1 MSKCKKILL
10 LLTLMLIAIVGTVSA
25 HSVDL
30 DPESLISFPFIVSE
44 GKGKITVKSSATN
57 YTLYYQNVEISN
69 ATYDEINTIKENGK
83 AELSTIKG
91 QMNSLKEEY
100 NNLKTIKDEKYTTY
114 QNAISNNLTE
124 EQINVAKTEYETA
137 NTNYTNKVKEYN
149 TKVDEY
155 NAKVSQI
162 NNQVKDKLPMYN
174 DSNWTKTTDGSFKVN
189 LTQFSGKKSF
199 SIWAKL
205 VTGTNTYYDQEIY
218 SMNGTKPT
226 EVSVTS
232 VSLNKST
239 LDIKVGETAALTA
252 TINPTNATN
261 KNVTWKSDNTQ
272 IATVDT
278 AGKITAIK
286 EGTAKITVKTKDG
299 NYTATCIV
307 TVSKNDGIVWTDPS
321 NIKFTVTEDFYLK
334 VTGLKEDGK
343 YYGFISNGKIAPTVP
358 DTGWIENENLPVTN
372 KPGFSISKYLEKSG
386 DIYVWIYET
395 QIVNNVRQNKCIIEA
410 QKIERPALKKIGTRM
425 KCYFLN
431 EETSTHLFEAYNY
444 ENARKINV
452 KIGKVTDKSI
462 LRAIKNGETDCLQKL
477 LDYAKNADSIYT
489 GTVPLGRSESITNKL
504 NLVNDEYYY
513 VYMVLDDE
521 NGKYFPVED
530 VSLYQALT
538 YEKDG
543 KTSKNLFDYLNDNF
557 KWNLGNDDT
566 TIDNTTATGKLP
578 QTGASIVIYVAITLV
593 IVAGVIFAIVLVCF
607 NRTISGK
614 SYIYPVIPFNSQM
627 FKRKILRVRLPHKIK
642 NN

>member
-44 GKGKITVKSSATN
+44 GKGTITVKSSVTN

-69 ATYDEINTIKENGK
+69 ATYDEINTIKKNGK
-83 AELSTIKG
+83 AELSTIER

-239 LDIKVGETAALTA
+239 LDIKVGETATLTA

-261 KNVTWKSDNTQ
+261 KNVTWESDNTQ

-278 AGKITAIK
+278 AGKVTAIK
-286 EGTAKITVKTKDG
+286 EVTAKITVKTKDG
-299 NYTATCIV
+299 NHTATCIV
-307 TVSKNDGIVWTDPS
+307 TVSKNDGIVWTDSS

-462 LRAIKNGETDCLQKL
+462 LRAIKNRETDCLQKL

-593 IVAGVIFAIVLVCF
+593 IVAGVIFAIKYKKY
-607 NRTISGK
+607 N
-614 SYIYPVIPFNSQM
+614 
-627 FKRKILRVRLPHKIK
+627 IK
-642 NN
+642 Y

>member
-1 MSKCKKILL
+1 
-10 LLTLMLIAIVGTVSA
+10 MLIAIVGTVSA

-44 GKGKITVKSSATN
+44 GKGTITVKSSVTN

-69 ATYDEINTIKENGK
+69 ATYDEINTIKKNGK
-83 AELSTIKG
+83 AELSTIER

-218 SMNGTKPT
+218 SMKGTKPT

-239 LDIKVGETAALTA
+239 LDIKVGETATLTA

-261 KNVTWKSDNTQ
+261 KNVTWESDNTQ

-278 AGKITAIK
+278 AGKVTAIK

-593 IVAGVIFAIVLVCF
+593 IVAGVIFAIKYKKY
-607 NRTISGK
+607 N
-614 SYIYPVIPFNSQM
+614 
-627 FKRKILRVRLPHKIK
+627 IK
-642 NN
+642 Y

>member
-44 GKGKITVKSSATN
+44 GKGKITVKSSVTN

-83 AELSTIKG
+83 AELSTIER

-174 DSNWTKTTDGSFKVN
+174 DFNWTKTTDGSFKVN

-239 LDIKVGETAALTA
+239 LDIKVGETATLTA

-431 EETSTHLFEAYNY
+431 DETSTHLFEAYNY

-593 IVAGVIFAIVLVCF
+593 IVAGVIFAIKYKKY
-607 NRTISGK
+607 N
-614 SYIYPVIPFNSQM
+614 
-627 FKRKILRVRLPHKIK
+627 IK
-642 NN
+642 Y

>member
-44 GKGKITVKSSATN
+44 GKGKITVKSSVTN

-83 AELSTIKG
+83 AELSTIER

-239 LDIKVGETAALTA
+239 LDIKVGETATLTA

-261 KNVTWKSDNTQ
+261 KNVTWESDNTQ

-278 AGKITAIK
+278 AGKVTAIK

-299 NYTATCIV
+299 NHTATCIV

-334 VTGLKEDGK
+334 VSGLKEDGK

-578 QTGASIVIYVAITLV
+578 QTGASIVIYVAITLI
-593 IVAGVIFAIVLVCF
+593 IVAGVIFAIKYKKY
-607 NRTISGK
+607 N
-614 SYIYPVIPFNSQM
+614 
-627 FKRKILRVRLPHKIK
+627 IK
-642 NN
+642 Y

>member
-1 MSKCKKILL
+1 
-10 LLTLMLIAIVGTVSA
+10 MLIAIVGTVSA

-44 GKGKITVKSSATN
+44 GKGKITVKSSVTN

-83 AELSTIKG
+83 AELSTIKK

-174 DSNWTKTTDGSFKVN
+174 DSNWTKTTDGSFKVD

-239 LDIKVGETAALTA
+239 LDIKVGETATLTA

-278 AGKITAIK
+278 AGKVTAIK

-299 NYTATCIV
+299 NHTATCIV

-593 IVAGVIFAIVLVCF
+593 IVAGVIFAIKYKKY
-607 NRTISGK
+607 N
-614 SYIYPVIPFNSQM
+614 
-627 FKRKILRVRLPHKIK
+627 IK
-642 NN
+642 Y

>member
-44 GKGKITVKSSATN
+44 GKGTITVKSSVTN

-69 ATYDEINTIKENGK
+69 ATYDEINTIKKNGK
-83 AELSTIKG
+83 AELSTIER

-155 NAKVSQI
+155 NAKISQI

-239 LDIKVGETAALTA
+239 LDIKVGETATLTA

-261 KNVTWKSDNTQ
+261 KNVTWESDNTQ

-278 AGKITAIK
+278 AGKVTAIK

-299 NYTATCIV
+299 NHTATCIV
-307 TVSKNDGIVWTDPS
+307 TVSKNDGIVWTDSS

-462 LRAIKNGETDCLQKL
+462 LRAIKNRETDCLQKL

-521 NGKYFPVED
+521 DGKYFPVED

-593 IVAGVIFAIVLVCF
+593 IVAGVIFAIKYKKY
-607 NRTISGK
+607 N
-614 SYIYPVIPFNSQM
+614 
-627 FKRKILRVRLPHKIK
+627 IK
-642 NN
+642 Y

>member
-44 GKGKITVKSSATN
+44 GKGKITVKSSVTN

-239 LDIKVGETAALTA
+239 LDIKVGETATLTA

-299 NYTATCIV
+299 NYTASCIV

-593 IVAGVIFAIVLVCF
+593 IVAGVIFAIKYKKY
-607 NRTISGK
+607 N
-614 SYIYPVIPFNSQM
+614 
-627 FKRKILRVRLPHKIK
+627 IK
-642 NN
+642 Y

>member
-44 GKGKITVKSSATN
+44 GKGKITVKSSVTN

-83 AELSTIKG
+83 AELSTIER

-239 LDIKVGETAALTA
+239 LDIKVGETATLTA

-261 KNVTWKSDNTQ
+261 KNVTWKSDSTQ

-278 AGKITAIK
+278 AGKVTAIK

-299 NYTATCIV
+299 NHTATCIV

-593 IVAGVIFAIVLVCF
+593 IVAGVIFAIKYKKY
-607 NRTISGK
+607 N
-614 SYIYPVIPFNSQM
+614 
-627 FKRKILRVRLPHKIK
+627 IK
-642 NN
+642 Y

>member
-30 DPESLISFPFIVSE
+30 DPENLISFPFIVSE
-44 GKGKITVKSSATN
+44 GKGKITVKSSVTN

-83 AELSTIKG
+83 AELSTIER

-239 LDIKVGETAALTA
+239 LDIKVGETATLTA

-261 KNVTWKSDNTQ
+261 KNVTWESDNTQ

-278 AGKITAIK
+278 AGKVTAIK

-299 NYTATCIV
+299 NHTATCIV

-343 YYGFISNGKIAPTVP
+343 YYGFISNGKIEPTVP

-431 EETSTHLFEAYNY
+431 EETSTHLFEAYSY

-593 IVAGVIFAIVLVCF
+593 IVAGVIFAIKYKKY
-607 NRTISGK
+607 N
-614 SYIYPVIPFNSQM
+614 
-627 FKRKILRVRLPHKIK
+627 IK
-642 NN
+642 Y

>member
-44 GKGKITVKSSATN
+44 GKGTITVKSSVTN

-69 ATYDEINTIKENGK
+69 ATYDEINTIKKNGK
-83 AELSTIKG
+83 AELSTIER

-218 SMNGTKPT
+218 SMKGTKPT

-239 LDIKVGETAALTA
+239 LDIKVGETATLTA

-261 KNVTWKSDNTQ
+261 KNVTWESDNTQ

-278 AGKITAIK
+278 AGKVTAIK

-299 NYTATCIV
+299 NHTATCIV

-431 EETSTHLFEAYNY
+431 EETSTHLFEAYSY

-593 IVAGVIFAIVLVCF
+593 IIAGVIFAIKYKKY
-607 NRTISGK
+607 N
-614 SYIYPVIPFNSQM
+614 
-627 FKRKILRVRLPHKIK
+627 IK
-642 NN
+642 Y

>member
-44 GKGKITVKSSATN
+44 GKGKITVKSSVTN

-69 ATYDEINTIKENGK
+69 ATYDEINTIKKNGK

-239 LDIKVGETAALTA
+239 LDIKVGETATLTA

-261 KNVTWKSDNTQ
+261 KNVTWESDNTQ

-278 AGKITAIK
+278 AGKVTAIK

-299 NYTATCIV
+299 NHTATCIV
-307 TVSKNDGIVWTDPS
+307 TVSKNDGIVWTDSS

-462 LRAIKNGETDCLQKL
+462 LRAIKNRETDCLQKL

-593 IVAGVIFAIVLVCF
+593 IVAGVIFAIKYKKY
-607 NRTISGK
+607 N
-614 SYIYPVIPFNSQM
+614 
-627 FKRKILRVRLPHKIK
+627 IK
-642 NN
+642 Y

>member
-44 GKGKITVKSSATN
+44 GKGKITVKSSVTN

-83 AELSTIKG
+83 AELSTIER

-239 LDIKVGETAALTA
+239 LDIKVGETATLTA

-261 KNVTWKSDNTQ
+261 KNVTWKSNNTQ

-593 IVAGVIFAIVLVCF
+593 IVAGVIFAIKYKKY
-607 NRTISGK
+607 N
-614 SYIYPVIPFNSQM
+614 
-627 FKRKILRVRLPHKIK
+627 IK
-642 NN
+642 Y

>member
-44 GKGKITVKSSATN
+44 GKGKITVKSSVTN

-124 EQINVAKTEYETA
+124 EQINAAKTEYETA

-174 DSNWTKTTDGSFKVN
+174 DSNWTKTTDGSFKVD

-239 LDIKVGETAALTA
+239 LDIKVGETATLTA

-261 KNVTWKSDNTQ
+261 KNVTWESDNTQ

-278 AGKITAIK
+278 AGKVTAIK

-593 IVAGVIFAIVLVCF
+593 IVAGVIFAIKYKKY
-607 NRTISGK
+607 N
-614 SYIYPVIPFNSQM
+614 
-627 FKRKILRVRLPHKIK
+627 IK
-642 NN
+642 Y

>member
-44 GKGKITVKSSATN
+44 GKGTITVKSSVTN

-69 ATYDEINTIKENGK
+69 ATYDEINTIKKNGK
-83 AELSTIKG
+83 AELSTIER

-114 QNAISNNLTE
+114 QNAISNNLIE

-218 SMNGTKPT
+218 SMKGTKPT

-239 LDIKVGETAALTA
+239 LDIKVGETATLTA

-261 KNVTWKSDNTQ
+261 KNVTWESDNTQ

-278 AGKITAIK
+278 AGKVTAIK

-299 NYTATCIV
+299 NHTATCIV

-395 QIVNNVRQNKCIIEA
+395 QIVKNVRQNKCIIEA

-593 IVAGVIFAIVLVCF
+593 IIAGVIFAIKYKKY
-607 NRTISGK
+607 N
-614 SYIYPVIPFNSQM
+614 
-627 FKRKILRVRLPHKIK
+627 IK
-642 NN
+642 Y

>member
-44 GKGKITVKSSATN
+44 GKGKITVKSSVTN

-83 AELSTIKG
+83 AELSTIER

-239 LDIKVGETAALTA
+239 LDIKVGETATLTA

-278 AGKITAIK
+278 AGKVTAIK

-431 EETSTHLFEAYNY
+431 EETSTHLFEAYSY

-530 VSLYQALT
+530 VSLYQVLT

-593 IVAGVIFAIVLVCF
+593 IVAGVIFAIKYKKY
-607 NRTISGK
+607 N
-614 SYIYPVIPFNSQM
+614 
-627 FKRKILRVRLPHKIK
+627 IK
-642 NN
+642 Y

>member
-44 GKGKITVKSSATN
+44 GKGKITVKSSVTN

-83 AELSTIKG
+83 AELSTIER

-162 NNQVKDKLPMYN
+162 NNQVKYKLPMYN
-174 DSNWTKTTDGSFKVN
+174 DSNWTKTTDGSFKVD

-239 LDIKVGETAALTA
+239 LDIKVGETATLTA

-593 IVAGVIFAIVLVCF
+593 IVAGVIFAIKYKKY
-607 NRTISGK
+607 N
-614 SYIYPVIPFNSQM
+614 
-627 FKRKILRVRLPHKIK
+627 IK
-642 NN
+642 Y

>member
-44 GKGKITVKSSATN
+44 GKGKITVKSSVTN

-83 AELSTIKG
+83 AELSTIKK

-174 DSNWTKTTDGSFKVN
+174 DSNWTKTTDGSFKVD

-239 LDIKVGETAALTA
+239 LDIKVGETATLTA

-278 AGKITAIK
+278 AGKVTAIK

-299 NYTATCIV
+299 NHTATCIV

-538 YEKDG
+538 YEKRW
-543 KTSKNLFDYLNDNF
+543 KNEQEL
-557 KWNLGNDDT
+557 
-566 TIDNTTATGKLP
+566 I
-578 QTGASIVIYVAITLV
+578 
-593 IVAGVIFAIVLVCF
+593 
-607 NRTISGK
+607 
-614 SYIYPVIPFNSQM
+614 
-627 FKRKILRVRLPHKIK
+627 
-642 NN
+642 

>member
-44 GKGKITVKSSATN
+44 GKGKITVKSSVTN

-218 SMNGTKPT
+218 SMKGTKPT

-239 LDIKVGETAALTA
+239 LDIKVGETATLTA

-261 KNVTWKSDNTQ
+261 KNVTWESDNTQ

-278 AGKITAIK
+278 AGKVTAIK

-299 NYTATCIV
+299 NHTATCIV

-395 QIVNNVRQNKCIIEA
+395 QIVKNVRQNKCIIEA

-593 IVAGVIFAIVLVCF
+593 IIAGVIFAIKYKKY
-607 NRTISGK
+607 N
-614 SYIYPVIPFNSQM
+614 
-627 FKRKILRVRLPHKIK
+627 IK
-642 NN
+642 Y

>member
-44 GKGKITVKSSATN
+44 GKGKITVKSSVTN

-83 AELSTIKG
+83 AELSTIKK

-239 LDIKVGETAALTA
+239 LDIKVGETATLRA

-261 KNVTWKSDNTQ
+261 KNVTWESNNTQ

-278 AGKITAIK
+278 AGKVTAIK

-299 NYTATCIV
+299 NHTATCIV

-593 IVAGVIFAIVLVCF
+593 IVAGVIFAIKYKKY
-607 NRTISGK
+607 N
-614 SYIYPVIPFNSQM
+614 
-627 FKRKILRVRLPHKIK
+627 IK
-642 NN
+642 Y

>member
-44 GKGKITVKSSATN
+44 GKGKITVKSSVTN

-83 AELSTIKG
+83 AELSTIKK

-174 DSNWTKTTDGSFKVN
+174 DSNWTKTTDGSFKVD

-239 LDIKVGETAALTA
+239 LDIKVGETATLTA

-278 AGKITAIK
+278 AGKVTAIK

-299 NYTATCIV
+299 NHTATCIV

-425 KCYFLN
+425 KCYFFN
-431 EETSTHLFEAYNY
+431 EETSTHLYEAYNY
-444 ENARKINV
+444 ENARKINL

-477 LDYAKNADSIYT
+477 LDYTKNADSIYT

-593 IVAGVIFAIVLVCF
+593 IVAGVIFAIKYKKY
-607 NRTISGK
+607 N
-614 SYIYPVIPFNSQM
+614 
-627 FKRKILRVRLPHKIK
+627 IK
-642 NN
+642 Y

>member
-44 GKGKITVKSSATN
+44 GKGKITVKSSVTN

-69 ATYDEINTIKENGK
+69 TTYDEINTIKENGK
-83 AELSTIKG
+83 AELSTIKK

-239 LDIKVGETAALTA
+239 LDIKVGETATLTA

-278 AGKITAIK
+278 AGKVTAIK

-299 NYTATCIV
+299 NHTATCIV

-593 IVAGVIFAIVLVCF
+593 IVAGVIFAIKYKKY
-607 NRTISGK
+607 N
-614 SYIYPVIPFNSQM
+614 
-627 FKRKILRVRLPHKIK
+627 IK
-642 NN
+642 Y

>member
-44 GKGKITVKSSATN
+44 GKGTITVKSSVTN

-69 ATYDEINTIKENGK
+69 ATYDEINTIKKNGK
-83 AELSTIKG
+83 AELSTIER

-218 SMNGTKPT
+218 SMKGTKPT

-232 VSLNKST
+232 VSLNKSI
-239 LDIKVGETAALTA
+239 LDIKVGETATLTA

-261 KNVTWKSDNTQ
+261 KNVTWESDNTQ

-278 AGKITAIK
+278 AGKVTAIK

-299 NYTATCIV
+299 NHTATCIV

-593 IVAGVIFAIVLVCF
+593 IVAGVIFAIKYKKY
-607 NRTISGK
+607 N
-614 SYIYPVIPFNSQM
+614 
-627 FKRKILRVRLPHKIK
+627 IK
-642 NN
+642 Y

>member
-44 GKGKITVKSSATN
+44 GKGKITVKSSVTN

-239 LDIKVGETAALTA
+239 LDIKVGETATLTA

-504 NLVNDEYYY
+504 DLVNDEYYY

-593 IVAGVIFAIVLVCF
+593 IVAGVIFAIKYKKY
-607 NRTISGK
+607 N
-614 SYIYPVIPFNSQM
+614 
-627 FKRKILRVRLPHKIK
+627 IK
-642 NN
+642 Y

>member
-44 GKGKITVKSSATN
+44 GKGKITVKSSVTN

-83 AELSTIKG
+83 AELSTIER

-239 LDIKVGETAALTA
+239 LDIKVGETATLTA

-477 LDYAKNADSIYT
+477 LDYAKNTDSIYT

-593 IVAGVIFAIVLVCF
+593 IVAGVIFAIKYKKY
-607 NRTISGK
+607 N
-614 SYIYPVIPFNSQM
+614 
-627 FKRKILRVRLPHKIK
+627 IK
-642 NN
+642 Y

>member
-44 GKGKITVKSSATN
+44 GKGKITVKSSVTN

-69 ATYDEINTIKENGK
+69 ATYDEINTIKKNGK
-83 AELSTIKG
+83 AELSTIER

-239 LDIKVGETAALTA
+239 LDIKVGETATLTA

-477 LDYAKNADSIYT
+477 LGYAKNADSIYT

-593 IVAGVIFAIVLVCF
+593 IVAGVIFAIKYKKY
-607 NRTISGK
+607 N
-614 SYIYPVIPFNSQM
+614 
-627 FKRKILRVRLPHKIK
+627 IK
-642 NN
+642 Y

>member
-30 DPESLISFPFIVSE
+30 DPENLISFPFIVSD
-44 GKGKITVKSSATN
+44 GKGKITVKSSVTN

-83 AELSTIKG
+83 AELSTIER

-239 LDIKVGETAALTA
+239 LDIKVGETATLTA

-261 KNVTWKSDNTQ
+261 KNVTWESDNTQ

-278 AGKITAIK
+278 AGKVTAIK

-431 EETSTHLFEAYNY
+431 EETSTHLFEAYSY

-593 IVAGVIFAIVLVCF
+593 IVAGVIFAIKYKKY
-607 NRTISGK
+607 N
-614 SYIYPVIPFNSQM
+614 
-627 FKRKILRVRLPHKIK
+627 IK
-642 NN
+642 Y

>member
-44 GKGKITVKSSATN
+44 GKGKITVKSSVTN

-239 LDIKVGETAALTA
+239 LDIKVGETATLTA

-593 IVAGVIFAIVLVCF
+593 IVAGVIFAI
-607 NRTISGK
+607 K
-614 SYIYPVIPFNSQM
+614 Y
-627 FKRKILRVRLPHKIK
+627 
-642 NN
+642 

>member
-44 GKGKITVKSSATN
+44 GKGKITVKSSVTN

-83 AELSTIKG
+83 AELSTIER

-155 NAKVSQI
+155 NAKISQI

-205 VTGTNTYYDQEIY
+205 VTGTNTYCDQEIY

-239 LDIKVGETAALTA
+239 LDIKVGETATLTA

-261 KNVTWKSDNTQ
+261 KNVTWESDNTQ

-278 AGKITAIK
+278 AGKVTAIK

-299 NYTATCIV
+299 NHTATCIV
-307 TVSKNDGIVWTDPS
+307 TVSKNDGIVWTDSS

-462 LRAIKNGETDCLQKL
+462 LRAIKNRETDCLQKL

-521 NGKYFPVED
+521 DGKYFPVED

-593 IVAGVIFAIVLVCF
+593 IVAGVIFAIKYKKY
-607 NRTISGK
+607 N
-614 SYIYPVIPFNSQM
+614 
-627 FKRKILRVRLPHKIK
+627 IK
-642 NN
+642 Y

>member
-1 MSKCKKILL
+1 
-10 LLTLMLIAIVGTVSA
+10 MLIAIVGTVSA

-44 GKGKITVKSSATN
+44 GKGKITVKSSVTN

-83 AELSTIKG
+83 AELSTIER

-239 LDIKVGETAALTA
+239 LDIKVGETATLTA

-278 AGKITAIK
+278 AGKVTAIK

-431 EETSTHLFEAYNY
+431 EETSTHLFEAYSY

-593 IVAGVIFAIVLVCF
+593 IVAGVIFAIKYKKY
-607 NRTISGK
+607 N
-614 SYIYPVIPFNSQM
+614 
-627 FKRKILRVRLPHKIK
+627 IK
-642 NN
+642 Y

>member
-30 DPESLISFPFIVSE
+30 DPENLISFPFIVSE
-44 GKGKITVKSSATN
+44 GKGKITVKSSVTN

-83 AELSTIKG
+83 AELSTIER

-239 LDIKVGETAALTA
+239 LDIKVGETATLTA

-261 KNVTWKSDNTQ
+261 KNVTWESDNTQ

-278 AGKITAIK
+278 AGKVTAIK

-431 EETSTHLFEAYNY
+431 EETSTHLFEAYSY

-593 IVAGVIFAIVLVCF
+593 IVAGVIFAIKYKKY
-607 NRTISGK
+607 N
-614 SYIYPVIPFNSQM
+614 
-627 FKRKILRVRLPHKIK
+627 IK
-642 NN
+642 Y

>member
-1 MSKCKKILL
+1 MSQCKQILL

-44 GKGKITVKSSATN
+44 GKGKITVKSSVTN

-83 AELSTIKG
+83 AELSTIER

-239 LDIKVGETAALTA
+239 LDIKVGETATLTA

-261 KNVTWKSDNTQ
+261 KNVTWESDNTQ

-278 AGKITAIK
+278 AGKVTAIK

-431 EETSTHLFEAYNY
+431 EETSTHLFEAYSY

-593 IVAGVIFAIVLVCF
+593 IVAGVIFAIKYKKY
-607 NRTISGK
+607 N
-614 SYIYPVIPFNSQM
+614 
-627 FKRKILRVRLPHKIK
+627 IK
-642 NN
+642 Y

>member
-44 GKGKITVKSSATN
+44 GKGKITVKSSVTN

-124 EQINVAKTEYETA
+124 EKINVAKTEYETA

-239 LDIKVGETAALTA
+239 LDIKVGETATLTA

-593 IVAGVIFAIVLVCF
+593 IVAGVIFAIKYKKY
-607 NRTISGK
+607 N
-614 SYIYPVIPFNSQM
+614 
-627 FKRKILRVRLPHKIK
+627 IK
-642 NN
+642 Y

>member
-44 GKGKITVKSSATN
+44 GKGKITVKSSVTN

-83 AELSTIKG
+83 AELSTIER

-239 LDIKVGETAALTA
+239 LDIKVGETATLRA

-261 KNVTWKSDNTQ
+261 KNVTWESNNTQ

-278 AGKITAIK
+278 AGKVTAIK

-299 NYTATCIV
+299 NHTATCIV

-372 KPGFSISKYLEKSG
+372 KPGFPISKYLEKSE

-410 QKIERPALKKIGTRM
+410 KKIERPALKKIGTRM
-425 KCYFLN
+425 KCYFYN
-431 EETSTHLFEAYNY
+431 EETSTNLFEAYDY

-593 IVAGVIFAIVLVCF
+593 IVAGVIFAIKYKKY
-607 NRTISGK
+607 N
-614 SYIYPVIPFNSQM
+614 
-627 FKRKILRVRLPHKIK
+627 IK
-642 NN
+642 Y

>member
-44 GKGKITVKSSATN
+44 GKGKITVKSSVTN

-239 LDIKVGETAALTA
+239 LDIKVGETATLTA

-299 NYTATCIV
+299 NHTATCIV

-593 IVAGVIFAIVLVCF
+593 IVAGVIFAIKYKKY
-607 NRTISGK
+607 N
-614 SYIYPVIPFNSQM
+614 
-627 FKRKILRVRLPHKIK
+627 IK
-642 NN
+642 Y

>member
-1 MSKCKKILL
+1 
-10 LLTLMLIAIVGTVSA
+10 MLIAIVGTVSA

-44 GKGKITVKSSATN
+44 GKGTITVKSSVTN
-57 YTLYYQNVEISN
+57 YKLYYQNVEISN
-69 ATYDEINTIKENGK
+69 ATYDEINTIKKNGK
-83 AELSTIKG
+83 AELSTIER

-218 SMNGTKPT
+218 SMKGTKPT

-239 LDIKVGETAALTA
+239 LDIKVGETATLTA

-261 KNVTWKSDNTQ
+261 KNITWESDNTQ

-278 AGKITAIK
+278 AGKVTAIK

-299 NYTATCIV
+299 NHTATCIV

-395 QIVNNVRQNKCIIEA
+395 QIVKNVRQNKCIIEA

-593 IVAGVIFAIVLVCF
+593 IVAGVIFAIKYKKY
-607 NRTISGK
+607 N
-614 SYIYPVIPFNSQM
+614 
-627 FKRKILRVRLPHKIK
+627 IK
-642 NN
+642 Y

>member
-44 GKGKITVKSSATN
+44 GKGKITVKSSVTN

-83 AELSTIKG
+83 AELSTIER

-137 NTNYTNKVKEYN
+137 NTNYTNKVEEYN

-239 LDIKVGETAALTA
+239 LDIKVGETATLTA

-278 AGKITAIK
+278 AGKVTAIK

-431 EETSTHLFEAYNY
+431 EETSTHLFEAYSY

-593 IVAGVIFAIVLVCF
+593 IVAGVIFAIKYKKY
-607 NRTISGK
+607 N
-614 SYIYPVIPFNSQM
+614 
-627 FKRKILRVRLPHKIK
+627 IK
-642 NN
+642 Y

>member
-44 GKGKITVKSSATN
+44 GKGKITVKSSVTN

-83 AELSTIKG
+83 AELSTIKK

-174 DSNWTKTTDGSFKVN
+174 DSNWTKTTDGSFKVD

-239 LDIKVGETAALTA
+239 LDIKVGETATLTA

-278 AGKITAIK
+278 AGKVTAIK

-299 NYTATCIV
+299 NHTATCIV

-593 IVAGVIFAIVLVCF
+593 ILAGVIFAIKYKKY
-607 NRTISGK
+607 N
-614 SYIYPVIPFNSQM
+614 
-627 FKRKILRVRLPHKIK
+627 IK
-642 NN
+642 Y

>member
-44 GKGKITVKSSATN
+44 GKGKITVKSSVTN

-239 LDIKVGETAALTA
+239 LDIKVGETATLTA

-261 KNVTWKSDNTQ
+261 KNVTWESDNTQ

-278 AGKITAIK
+278 AGKVTAIK

-431 EETSTHLFEAYNY
+431 EETSTHLFDAYSY

-593 IVAGVIFAIVLVCF
+593 IVAGVIFAIKYKKY
-607 NRTISGK
+607 N
-614 SYIYPVIPFNSQM
+614 
-627 FKRKILRVRLPHKIK
+627 IK
-642 NN
+642 Y

>member
-25 HSVDL
+25 HSVNL

-44 GKGKITVKSSATN
+44 GKGKITVKSSVTN

-83 AELSTIKG
+83 AELSTIKR

-174 DSNWTKTTDGSFKVN
+174 DSNWTKTTDGSFKVD
-189 LTQFSGKKSF
+189 LTQFSGKKAF

-239 LDIKVGETAALTA
+239 LDIKVGETATLTA

-261 KNVTWKSDNTQ
+261 KNVTWESDNTQ

-278 AGKITAIK
+278 AGKVTAIK

-299 NYTATCIV
+299 NHTATCIV

-521 NGKYFPVED
+521 NGKYIPVED

-593 IVAGVIFAIVLVCF
+593 IVAGVIFAIKYKKY
-607 NRTISGK
+607 N
-614 SYIYPVIPFNSQM
+614 
-627 FKRKILRVRLPHKIK
+627 IK
-642 NN
+642 Y